1 VPGTDGRRR
10 RSAGLRRS
18 RAQSGRRLGPDGFRG
33 RARVRAGAGLGRAA
47 ACEVTAAGEGVEGA
61 PLDFNRRAELGCIG
75 PQVNLGRGLLRW
87 MARR

>member
-1 VPGTDGRRR
+1 VPGMDGRRR

-18 RAQSGRRLGPDGFRG
+18 RAQSGRRLGLDGFRG
-33 RARVRAGAGLGRAA
+33 RARVRADAGLGRAA
-47 ACEVTAAGEGVEGA
+47 ACEGVEGA
-61 PLDFNRRAELGCIG
+61 PLDFNLRAELGCIG

>member
-1 VPGTDGRRR
+1 VPGMDGWWR

-18 RAQSGRRLGPDGFRG
+18 RAQSGWRLGLDGFRG

-61 PLDFNRRAELGCIG
+61 PLDFNRRAELGCIE